1 MLSICAPGTAAAV
14 RLLRRL
20 ETSVARAAIFASGI
34 TAGGAG
40 AAGSGVVAGFC
51 SAATPL
57 IEGNEQ
63 TPTTTKIDK

>member
-1 MLSICAPGTAAAV
+1 
-14 RLLRRL
+14 L